1 MSKPLLR
8 IDIDNGK
15 YTLVQHEDGGTEILR
30 YGQRWMGS
38 PSGFAGVNA
47 VLAMGYELEELREF
61 KEKTEAEI
69 ARKLFEVEITLGN
82 CPTPEPS
89 IRKMEGSGVRSE
101 EHTSELQSL
110 MRISFAVFFL
120 KK

>member
-8 IDIDNGK
+8 IDIANGK

-69 ARKLFEVEITLGN
+69 ARKLLEVEITLGN
-82 CPTPEPS
+82 CPPPETS
-89 IRKMEGSGVRSE
+89 IRQLVQNYYSSPRVTDPAPLADIVLRSVD
-101 EHTSELQSL
+101 H
-110 MRISFAVFFL
+110 
-120 KK
+120 

>member
-89 IRKMEGSGVRSE
+89 IRKMVERSE
-101 EHTSELQSL
+101 ERRVGKEVVSTCRS
-110 MRISFAVFFL
+110 RW
-120 KK
+120 